1 MARGTPG
8 FTGGRLKEARE
19 ARGYTAISLADYLE
33 VTRAAV
39 SQYENGIQSPGPAV
53 MQKIC
58 THLKLPE
65 RFFLRPMT
73 AIPTGIIFYRS
84 MSALTKAARIK
95 AERRYMGVRTM
106 AAYLARFVELPSVN
120 LPCYDIPQ
128 ELRQLSMDK
137 IESLALETRAFWK
150 LSEAPIAN
158 LTRLLENN
166 GVIVSCD
173 YFDTPLLDAF
183 SEWSPLENRP
193 YIIFNLDKPSA
204 VRIRTDLAHEL
215 GSLLLHREVNRKQL
229 SKITDL
235 KLLEEQA
242 FAFARAF
249 LLPSRSFAEDIY
261 SLSLDAFVVLK
272 RRWNVAIA
280 LMIRRAEDL
289 KLVNEDQSR
298 QLWINRTRRGWRTQ
312 EPLDD
317 ELEIEKPWLLAKS
330 MKLLITESEHD
341 REEIL
346 WQLPYSIYDFERLL
360 GVERHLLTDSELPAT
375 FRDHNQTNTVE
386 QSILSSSSG
395 RIIPF
400 QQTRRED
407 Q

>member
-1 MARGTPG
+1 MAKGTPG
-8 FTGGRLKEARE
+8 FIGGRLKEARE

-33 VTRAAV
+33 VSRAEV
-39 SQYENGIQSPGPAV
+39 SRYENGIDSPGPAV

-65 RFFLRPMT
+65 RFFIRPMT
-73 AIPTGIIFYRS
+73 EIPTGTIFYRS

-95 AERRYMGVRTM
+95 AERRYMWVRSM
-106 AAYLARFVELPSVN
+106 AAYLTRFVELPLAN
-120 LPCYDIPQ
+120 LPRYDIPQ
-128 ELRQLSMDK
+128 DLRQLSVDK

-166 GVIVSCD
+166 GVIIACD

-215 GSLLLHREVNRKQL
+215 GHLLLHREVNRKKL
-229 SKITDL
+229 SKINEL

-242 FAFARAF
+242 FTFARAF

-272 RRWNVAIA
+272 RRWKVAIA
-280 LMIRRAEDL
+280 LMIKRAEDL
-289 KLVNEDQSR
+289 ELLSEEQSR
-298 QLWINRTRRGWRTQ
+298 RLWINRTRRGWRTQ

-317 ELEIEKPWLLAKS
+317 ELEIEKPGLLAKS
-330 MKLLITESEHD
+330 MELLITESAHD

-360 GVERHLLTDSELPAT
+360 GVERHLLTDGEPPTILRAN
-375 FRDHNQTNTVE
+375 NQTSLAE
-386 QSILSSSSG
+386 QSILSSSG

-400 QQTRRED
+400 QAARRED